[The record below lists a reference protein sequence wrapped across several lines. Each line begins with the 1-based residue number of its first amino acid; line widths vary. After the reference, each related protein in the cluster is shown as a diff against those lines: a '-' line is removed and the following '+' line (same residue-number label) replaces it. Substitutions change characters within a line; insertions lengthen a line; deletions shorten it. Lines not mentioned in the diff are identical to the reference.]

1 MTNYVIWYG
10 INCILR
16 WVTSH
21 AVVCDLLYI
30 LHAFL
35 AALVWSQLIFN
46 CQSVRV
52 GLALNFHN
60 FHLSK
65 VGKFATV
72 CLGPDCKT
80 GHKALQGYSPRKS
93 AKLQDNRANLYTFL
107 ISGAWKMRVAS
118 KPYQSPPFCS
128 AWLRRYPFR
137 YWGGPFRPPCWKIA
151 ISPEP
156 NLRWTWHQSVNSSL
170 SVVVQ

>member
-1 MTNYVIWYG
+1 M
-10 INCILR
+10 
-16 WVTSH
+16 
-21 AVVCDLLYI
+21 CDLLYI

-118 KPYQSPPFCS
+118 KPYQSPTFCS

-137 YWGGPFRPPCWKIA
+137 YGGGPFRPPLLENRDF
-151 ISPEP
+151 SGTEP
-156 NLRWTWHQSVNSSL
+156 MLDLRPVCKFKFVLCGPVGKNQSAL
-170 SVVVQ
+170 SFWV

>member
-1 MTNYVIWYG
+1 M
-10 INCILR
+10 
-16 WVTSH
+16 TSH

-93 AKLQDNRANLYTFL
+93 AHLYTFL
-107 ISGAWKMRVAS
+107 ISGTWKIRIAS
-118 KPYQSPPFCS
+118 KPYQSPTS
-128 AWLRRYPFR
+128 
-137 YWGGPFRPPCWKIA
+137 
-151 ISPEP
+151 
-156 NLRWTWHQSVNSSL
+156 
-170 SVVVQ
+170 